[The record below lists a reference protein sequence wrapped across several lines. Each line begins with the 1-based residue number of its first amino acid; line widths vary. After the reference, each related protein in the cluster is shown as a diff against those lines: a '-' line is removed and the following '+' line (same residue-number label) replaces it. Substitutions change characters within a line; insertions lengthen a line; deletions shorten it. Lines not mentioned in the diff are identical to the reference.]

1 MVQIYNANTSRVK
14 SRKLAGIINQDPVFQ
29 KAVRDLGV
37 FEGQLYNWCARY
49 GIPWVKL
56 LLDYIGELLENG
68 HFITDG
74 KKSNFTN
81 DRRKQTDRARK
92 CLIYMANNGKSV
104 AVNLILD
111 NFKRKWAS
119 VLKHCS

>member
-1 MVQIYNANTSRVK
+1 MIKTYIANTSRVK
-14 SRKLAGIINQDPVFQ
+14 SRKLAGIINQDPTFQ
-29 KAVRDLGV
+29 KAVRDLGLW
-37 FEGQLYNWCARY
+37 ESQLYHWCARY

-74 KKSNFTN
+74 NQSNFTN
-81 DRRKQTDRARK
+81 DRGKQTDRARK
-92 CLIYMANNGKSV
+92 CLIHMANNGKSV
-104 AVNLILD
+104 AINLVSD
-111 NFKRKWAS
+111 DFKRRWAS